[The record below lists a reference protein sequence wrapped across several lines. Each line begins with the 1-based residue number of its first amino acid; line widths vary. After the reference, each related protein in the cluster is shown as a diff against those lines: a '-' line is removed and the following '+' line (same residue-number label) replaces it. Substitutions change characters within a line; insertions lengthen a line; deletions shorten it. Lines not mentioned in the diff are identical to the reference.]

1 MGLSDP
7 GDDDVPYRR
16 ALVTG
21 GAGFIGSHLVKRL
34 LHEGLQVVVLDNLS
48 MGRIENVPAGAELI
62 RDDIRADGAMQRALD
77 HVDVVFHLAARVSI
91 RASVES
97 YHEDA
102 AVNLMGT
109 LNVLRACAGRGVAKF
124 VYASS
129 MAVYADSASPVP
141 LTEDHETVPQSPYGV
156 SKLAGE
162 NYVRL
167 IAAQSGLQAVSL
179 RYFNTYGPGQAYT
192 PYVGV
197 ITIFVQRLLRGEPPI
212 IFGDGLQCRDFV
224 SVGDVVEATWLAML
238 RDVDGVSINVGSG
251 RGRTVNE
258 VASLLCSR
266 LRPDIVPKH
275 APAQAGELRNSIAD
289 ISRAD
294 RLLGYRPKG
303 DLEEQLD
310 DIICWNQ
317 QAA

>member
-1 MGLSDP
+1 
-7 GDDDVPYRR
+7 VVNYRR

-21 GAGFIGSHLVKRL
+21 GAGFIGSHLAHRL
-34 LHEGLQVVVLDNLS
+34 LREGLQVVVLDNLS
-48 MGRIENVPAGAELI
+48 MGEIENVPAGAEFI
-62 RDDIRADGAMQRALD
+62 HDDIRADGAMQRALD
-77 HVDVVFHLAARVSI
+77 QVDVVFHLAARVSI
-91 RASVES
+91 RASVQT
-97 YHEDA
+97 YQEDA
-102 AVNLMGT
+102 DVNLMGT
-109 LNVLRACAGRGVAKF
+109 LNVLRACAGRGIAKF

-129 MAVYADSASPVP
+129 MAVYADAPGPVP
-141 LTEDHETVPQSPYGV
+141 LTEDHHTLPLSPYGV

-167 IAAQSGLQAVSL
+167 VATQSGFKAVSL

-197 ITIFVQRLLRGEPPI
+197 ITIFVQRLVRGEPPI

-224 SVGDVVEATWLAML
+224 FVGDVVEATWLAML
-238 RDVDGVSINVGSG
+238 QDVDGLSLNVGSG

-258 VASLLCSR
+258 IASLLCSR
-266 LRPDIVPKH
+266 LRPDIAPKH
-275 APAQAGELRNSIAD
+275 APAHAGELRNSIAD
-289 ISRAD
+289 ISRAE
-294 RLLGYRPKG
+294 RVLGYRPKA

-310 DIICWNQ
+310 DIISWNQ

>member
-1 MGLSDP
+1 
-7 GDDDVPYRR
+7 VVNYRR

-21 GAGFIGSHLVKRL
+21 GAGFIGSHLAHRL
-34 LHEGLQVVVLDNLS
+34 LREGLQVVVLDNLS
-48 MGRIENVPAGAELI
+48 MGEIENVPAGAEFI
-62 RDDIRADGAMQRALD
+62 HDDIRADGAMQRALEQ
-77 HVDVVFHLAARVSI
+77 VDVVFHLAARVSI
-91 RASVES
+91 RASVQT
-97 YHEDA
+97 YQEDA
-102 AVNLMGT
+102 DVNLMGT
-109 LNVLRACAGRGVAKF
+109 LNVLRACAGRGIAKF

-129 MAVYADSASPVP
+129 MAVYADAPGPVP
-141 LTEDHETVPQSPYGV
+141 LTEDHHTLPLSPYGV

-167 IAAQSGLQAVSL
+167 VATQSGFKAVSL

-197 ITIFVQRLLRGEPPI
+197 ITIFVQRLVRGEPPI

-224 SVGDVVEATWLAML
+224 FVGDVVEATWLAML
-238 RDVDGVSINVGSG
+238 QDVDGLSLNVGSG

-258 VASLLCSR
+258 IASLLCSR
-266 LRPDIVPKH
+266 LRPDIAPKH
-275 APAQAGELRNSIAD
+275 APAHAGELRNSIAD
-289 ISRAD
+289 ISRAE
-294 RLLGYRPKG
+294 RVLGYRPKA

-310 DIICWNQ
+310 DIISWNQ